1 VPSSPDSSAA
11 LSELRRRIDALDDQL
26 LELLNQR
33 ARLAQEVGG
42 NKAAAGEQVFHVPER
57 EAQVLDRLTAA
68 NAGPLPDEAV
78 RTVLREVMSAC
89 LALERPLRVAHL
101 GPNGTYSHLAAMRQ
115 FGRSARFIS
124 CADIPSV
131 FTAVEKGDA
140 DYGVVPVEN
149 STAGMV
155 STTLDLVV
163 DSPLAVHGEIILA
176 VHHQLLARTEDLA
189 VVRVVYS
196 HPQAL
201 AQCNEWL
208 RRELPAARLESV
220 SSTSRAAQLAAQDE
234 HGAAIAN
241 DLAAEIYG
249 LTVLRKNI
257 EDARV
262 NQTRFFILS
271 ERTAHRTGDDRTS
284 LVFAVKNEAGALVD
298 ALSAL
303 SKAGINMTKIESRP
317 SRRGTWEYHF
327 FVDCEG
333 HRDDPKVDTALE
345 QVATHCHFFR
355 LLGSYP
361 RAKVVA

>member
-1 VPSSPDSSAA
+1 
-11 LSELRRRIDALDDQL
+11 

-42 NKAAAGEQVFHVPER
+42 NKAAAGDQVFHVPER
-57 EAQVLDRLTAA
+57 EAQVLERLTKT
-68 NAGPLPDEAV
+68 NPGPLPEEAV
-78 RTVLREVMSAC
+78 RVVFREVMSAC
-89 LALERPLRVAHL
+89 LALERPVRIAYL
-101 GPNGTYSHLAAMRQ
+101 GPNGTFSHLAAMRQ
-115 FGRSARFIS
+115 FGRSARFVP
-124 CADIPSV
+124 CEDIPSV
-131 FTAVEKGDA
+131 FTTVEKGAA

-163 DSPLAVHGEIILA
+163 DSPLVVHGEVVMT
-176 VHHQLLARTEDLA
+176 VHHQLLGCSEDLTA
-189 VVRVVYS
+189 VRVVYS
-196 HPQAL
+196 HPQPL
-201 AQCNEWL
+201 AQCSAWL

-220 SSTSRAAQLAAQDE
+220 SSTARAAQLASQDE

-241 DLAAEIYG
+241 ELAAEIYG
-249 LTVLRKNI
+249 LSVLRRNI

-284 LVFAVKNEAGALVD
+284 LVFAVKNESGALVD

-303 SKAGINMTKIESRP
+303 SQAGINMTKIESRP

-333 HRDDPKVDTALE
+333 HKDDPAVGAALDE
-345 QVATHCHFFR
+345 VASHCHFFR

-361 RAKVVA
+361 RAKVVT